1 MTHDIRPEPGIDQIV
16 LYKGG
21 DSRIAG
27 RDDVLKLSSNENPF
41 GASEAAKAAFAATA
55 MELHRYPSSDHA
67 ALRDAIA
74 GVYGLDAERIV
85 CGAGSDE
92 VIHWICQTYAGPGR
106 EVVHTEH
113 GFSMYRIS
121 ALAAG
126 AAPVS
131 VPEVERRVDVD
142 AVLGAVGDRTG
153 IVFITNPGNPTTTIL
168 SRAELERLA
177 DRLPSHVLLVLDAA
191 YCEFSDGFDGGAS
204 LVDARE
210 NVVMLRTFSKLYGL
224 GGLRIGWGYGPAH
237 VIDNLNRIRG
247 PFNLSTT
254 QQETAIAAVK
264 DQDFANRYIAE
275 NARLRAWL
283 IGELS
288 ALGLPADESQT
299 NFVLARFA
307 SPDEAEACEAHLR
320 GDGILVRKVGGY
332 GLPDCLRITVG
343 DEAGCARVIASIKGF
358 REGQG

>member
-41 GASEAAKAAFAATA
+41 GASDAAKTAFAATA
-55 MELHRYPSSDHA
+55 SELHRYPSSDHA
-67 ALRDAIA
+67 ALRGAIA

-126 AAPVS
+126 ATPVS
-131 VPEVERRVDVD
+131 VPEIERRVDVD

-153 IVFITNPGNPTTTIL
+153 IVFVTNPGNPTTTIL
-168 SRAELERLA
+168 SGSELERLA
-177 DRLPSHVLLVLDAA
+177 DRLPSQVLLVLDAA

-224 GGLRIGWGYGPAH
+224 GGLRVGWGYGPTH

-264 DQDFANRYIAE
+264 DQDFANWYIAE
-275 NARLRAWL
+275 NGRLRAWL

-288 ALGLPADESQT
+288 ALGLPADASQT